1 MQKKKAIIIGATGL
15 TGGFLLDALLMHPD
29 FDEVISFGRRATGKK
44 SAKLKEVTVDIVEE
58 TAWLEEVKADV
69 VFCCIGTTKAKTP
82 DQDKYK
88 AIDYGVPVKLAQASK
103 RNGVTHFIV
112 ISALGANPNSSIAY
126 NRIKGEMERDV
137 MEQGVSHTY
146 VLEPSLIMGD
156 REEKRTGEKIAQFVM
171 PLFHCLMIGGLKKYR
186 AIRSTDIALAM
197 LKLSLQEKHNSGR
210 ILSDEIK
217 EISRW

>member
-29 FDEVISFGRRATGKK
+29 FDEVISFGRRTTGKK
-44 SAKLKEVTVDIVEE
+44 SSKLKEITVDIVEE
-58 TAWLEEVKADV
+58 TAWLEEVKGDV
-69 VFCCIGTTKAKTP
+69 VFCCIGTIKAKTP

-88 AIDYGVPVKLAQASK
+88 AIDYGVPVKLAKACK
-103 RNGVTHFIV
+103 ENGVSHFIV
-112 ISALGANPNSSIAY
+112 ISAMGANPKSSIAY

-137 MEQGVSHTY
+137 LAQGIPQTY

-156 REEKRTGEKIAQFVM
+156 RDEKRAGEKIAQFVM
-171 PLFHCLMIGGLKKYR
+171 PMFHCLMIGGLKKYR
-186 AIRSTDIALAM
+186 AIKSTDIALAM
-197 LKLSLQEKHNSGR
+197 LKLSLQEKYNSGR

-217 EISRW
+217 KISLW